1 MPEIGSSLREARM
14 RERIDITEAEADTK
28 IRGKYLRALENE
40 EWDLL
45 PGPTFVKS
53 FLRTYADYLGLDG
66 RMLVEEF
73 KLRYERPELQPIVPP
88 RGANPRDRDRRDRRS
103 GGRDRGRRGSSAGQ
117 GPGRGRI
124 LLIGG
129 LVLALFVGLFL
140 LGVSGGSDN
149 NSTKTAASSTPTRT
163 TTTTAA
169 KKPATTKTPAKAAPT
184 AVHLKIIPTGTV
196 YTCLRAG
203 SAILI
208 KGVNLQAGKPT
219 KTYTAR
225 KMRLL
230 LGNGSAKLVVNGK
243 TSDVP
248 ASSNAIAYVITPT
261 RTRRVPPA
269 QGPGC

>member
-14 RERIDITEAEADTK
+14 RDRIDITEAEADTK

-88 RGANPRDRDRRDRRS
+88 RGGTSRDRDRRS
-103 GGRDRGRRGSSAGQ
+103 GGRDRGRRGGSAGGQ
-117 GPGRGRI
+117 GPGRAR
-124 LLIGG
+124 LFLIGG
-129 LVLALFVGLFL
+129 LVVALLVGLFL

-149 NSTKTAASSTPTRT
+149 NGSGTTASSTPTRT
-163 TTTTAA
+163 TTTTT
-169 KKPATTKTPAKAAPT
+169 KKASTPPARAAPT
-184 AVHLKIIPTGTV
+184 AVRLKIIPTGTV

-208 KGVNLQAGKPT
+208 KGVNLQAGTPT

>member
-88 RGANPRDRDRRDRRS
+88 RGGSSRDRDRRDRRS
-103 GGRDRGRRGSSAGQ
+103 GGRRSSSGQ
-117 GPGRGRI
+117 GPSRGRI
-124 LLIGG
+124 FLIGG
-129 LVLALFVGLFL
+129 LVLALLVGLFL

-149 NSTKTAASSTPTRT
+149 TNTSTSASSTPTRT
-163 TTTTAA
+163 RTSTAKRTATA
-169 KKPATTKTPAKAAPT
+169 KAPAKSAPT
-184 AVHLKIIPTGTV
+184 AVRLKIIPTGTV
-196 YTCLRAG
+196 YACLRAG

-208 KGVNLQAGKPT
+208 KGVNLQAGTPT

-225 KMRLL
+225 KMRLM

-248 ASSNAIAYVITPT
+248 ASSSAIAYVITPT
-261 RTRRVPPA
+261 RTRRVPAA